1 MVGRHVHRPGYGLR
15 LDQGDRSSHVI
26 PIDIQSLNY
35 SRRYILW
42 RREYFFKHTCHYY
55 KEEKD
60 DTHQEEDLIAN
71 IEGYGID
78 TIAVEPGDT
87 LCSARVD
94 DVLRHYP
101 EFYHAAKKAKKA
113 YDEWQ
118 EMEAR
123 ARVGTKTQV
132 MSVDAILNDALYGPD
147 NIAEIGQWPDMTPID
162 SAYFKLIDQSVPKR
176 KSAVGHARRAWLSY
190 QERLQKMAQT
200 VPEQCRARYIASIT
214 ARVQTLCTTLQGKDN
229 EKKSSR

>member
-1 MVGRHVHRPGYGLR
+1 MKPQFNFRRVL
-15 LDQGDRSSHVI
+15 
-26 PIDIQSLNY
+26 SL
-35 SRRYILW
+35 SVVVSLALML
-42 RREYFFKHTCHYY
+42 TSCHYY

-60 DTHQEEDLIAN
+60 GANQEEDLIAN

-94 DVLRHYP
+94 EVLRHYP

-113 YDEWQ
+113 FDEWQ
-118 EMEAR
+118 TLEAE

-132 MSVDAILNDALYGPD
+132 MSVDAILNDALFGPD
-147 NIAEIGQWPDMTPID
+147 NVAEIGQWPDMAPID
-162 SAYFKLIDQSVPKR
+162 SAYFKLIGQSPLKR
-176 KSAVGHARRAWLSY
+176 KSAIGHARRAWLSY

-214 ARVQTLCTTLQGKDN
+214 ARVEQLCSTLQGKDN
-229 EKKSSR
+229 EKKPFR

>member
-1 MVGRHVHRPGYGLR
+1 MLT
-15 LDQGDRSSHVI
+15 S
-26 PIDIQSLNY
+26 
-35 SRRYILW
+35 
-42 RREYFFKHTCHYY
+42 CHFY

-60 DTHQEEDLIAN
+60 GTNQEEDLIAN

-113 YDEWQ
+113 YDEWR
-118 EMEAR
+118 EMEAE

-132 MSVDAILNDALYGPD
+132 MSVDAILNDALYGSD
-147 NIAEIGQWPDMTPID
+147 DIAEIGEWPDMAPID
-162 SAYFKLIDQSVPKR
+162 SAYFKLIGQSAPKR
-176 KSAVGHARRAWLSY
+176 KSAIGHARRAWISY
-190 QERLQKMAQT
+190 QERLRRMAQT

-214 ARVQTLCTTLQGKDN
+214 ARVKQFCTTLQGKDN

>member
-1 MVGRHVHRPGYGLR
+1 MMK
-15 LDQGDRSSHVI
+15 
-26 PIDIQSLNY
+26 SLYNC
-35 SRRYILW
+35 RRVVSLSAVVSLALML
-42 RREYFFKHTCHYY
+42 TSCHYY

-60 DTHQEEDLIAN
+60 ASHQDEDLIAN

-118 EMEAR
+118 HMEAE

-147 NIAEIGQWPDMTPID
+147 NVAEVGEWPDMTPID
-162 SAYFKLIDQSVPKR
+162 SAYFKLIDQSSPKR
-176 KSAVGHARRAWLSY
+176 KSAVGHARRAWISY
-190 QERLQKMAQT
+190 QDRLLKMAQT
-200 VPEQCRARYIASIT
+200 VPEQCRARYIASISS
-214 ARVQTLCTTLQGKDN
+214 RVQQLMHKPKAD
-229 EKKSSR
+229 EK

>member
-1 MVGRHVHRPGYGLR
+1 MIKNQFNCRRVL
-15 LDQGDRSSHVI
+15 
-26 PIDIQSLNY
+26 SL
-35 SRRYILW
+35 SVVVSLALML
-42 RREYFFKHTCHYY
+42 TSCHYY

-60 DTHQEEDLIAN
+60 GTHQEEDLIAN

-94 DVLRHYP
+94 DVLRYYP

-118 EMEAR
+118 ELEAE

-147 NIAEIGQWPDMTPID
+147 DVAEIGEWPDMAPID
-162 SAYFKLIDQSVPKR
+162 TAYFKLIGQSGLKR
-176 KSAVGHARRAWLSY
+176 KSAIGHARRAWISY
-190 QERLQKMAQT
+190 QERLRQMAQT

-214 ARVQTLCTTLQGKDN
+214 ARVQQLMGEPSAK
-229 EKKSSR
+229 

>member
-1 MVGRHVHRPGYGLR
+1 MKPQFNFRRVL
-15 LDQGDRSSHVI
+15 
-26 PIDIQSLNY
+26 SL
-35 SRRYILW
+35 SAVVSLALML
-42 RREYFFKHTCHYY
+42 TSCHYY

-60 DTHQEEDLIAN
+60 DTHQDEDLIAN

-87 LCSARVD
+87 LCSSRVD
-94 DVLRHYP
+94 EVLRHYP
-101 EFYHAAKKAKKA
+101 EFYHAAKKATKA

-118 EMEAR
+118 KMEAE

-132 MSVDAILNDALYGPD
+132 MSVDAILNDALFGDDY
-147 NIAEIGQWPDMTPID
+147 IVEIGEWPDMAPID
-162 SAYFKLIDQSVPKR
+162 SAYFKLIGQSVPKR
-176 KSAVGHARRAWLSY
+176 KSAIGHARRAWLTY
-190 QERLQKMAQT
+190 QDRLHQMAHV

-214 ARVQTLCTTLQGKDN
+214 SRVEQLCTTLQGKDN

>member
-1 MVGRHVHRPGYGLR
+1 MAAGIFLNT
-15 LDQGDRSSHVI
+15 LMMK
-26 PIDIQSLNY
+26 SLYNC
-35 SRRYILW
+35 RRVLSW
-42 RREYFFKHTCHYY
+42 SAVVSLALMLTSCHYY

-60 DTHQEEDLIAN
+60 GTHQEEDLIAN
-71 IEGYGID
+71 VEGYGID

-113 YDEWQ
+113 YEEWQ
-118 EMEAR
+118 QMEAE

-132 MSVDAILNDALYGPD
+132 MNVNDILNDALYGPD
-147 NIAEIGQWPDMTPID
+147 NIAEIGEWPDMAPID
-162 SAYFKLIDQSVPKR
+162 SAYFKLIGQSGLKR
-176 KSAVGHARRAWLSY
+176 KSRAWISY
-190 QERLQKMAQT
+190 QERLRQMAQT

-214 ARVQTLCTTLQGKDN
+214 ARVQQLMGEPGADKN
-229 EKKSSR
+229 

>member
-1 MVGRHVHRPGYGLR
+1 MISIFNCRRIL
-15 LDQGDRSSHVI
+15 
-26 PIDIQSLNY
+26 SL
-35 SRRYILW
+35 SAVVLLALML
-42 RREYFFKHTCHYY
+42 TSCHYY

-60 DTHQEEDLIAN
+60 NTHQDEDLIAN

-113 YDEWQ
+113 YEEWQ
-118 EMEAR
+118 ALEAE

-132 MSVDAILNDALYGPD
+132 MSVNDILNDALYGPD
-147 NIAEIGQWPDMTPID
+147 NIAEIGEWPDMAPID
-162 SAYFKLIDQSVPKR
+162 SAYFKLIGQSQPKR
-176 KSAVGHARRAWLSY
+176 KSAIGHARRAWISY
-190 QERLQKMAQT
+190 QERLRQMAQT

-214 ARVQTLCTTLQGKDN
+214 ARVQQLMCGPRADEN
-229 EKKSSR
+229 

>member
-1 MVGRHVHRPGYGLR
+1 MK
-15 LDQGDRSSHVI
+15 
-26 PIDIQSLNY
+26 SLYNF
-35 SRRYILW
+35 RRVLSLSAVVSLALML
-42 RREYFFKHTCHYY
+42 TSCHYY

-94 DVLRHYP
+94 EVLRHYP
-101 EFYHAAKKAKKA
+101 EFYHAAQKAKKA
-113 YDEWQ
+113 YDEWRQ
-118 EMEAR
+118 LEAEAR
-123 ARVGTKTQV
+123 LGTKTQV

-147 NIAEIGQWPDMTPID
+147 NVAEVGEWPDMAPID
-162 SAYFKLIDQSVPKR
+162 SAYFKLIGQSGLKR
-176 KSAVGHARRAWLSY
+176 KSAIGHARRAWLSY
-190 QERLQKMAQT
+190 QDRLQKMAQT

-214 ARVQTLCTTLQGKDN
+214 TRVQQLMCEPGADEN
-229 EKKSSR
+229 

>member
-1 MVGRHVHRPGYGLR
+1 MMKRQFNFRRVL
-15 LDQGDRSSHVI
+15 
-26 PIDIQSLNY
+26 SLTVVV
-35 SRRYILW
+35 SLALML
-42 RREYFFKHTCHYY
+42 TSCHYY

-60 DTHQEEDLIAN
+60 GANQEEDLIAN

-94 DVLRHYP
+94 EVLRHYP

-113 YDEWQ
+113 FDEWQ
-118 EMEAR
+118 SLEAE

-132 MSVDAILNDALYGPD
+132 MSVDAILNDALFGPD
-147 NIAEIGQWPDMTPID
+147 NVAEIGEWPDMAPID
-162 SAYFKLIDQSVPKR
+162 SAYFKLIGQSGLKR
-176 KSAVGHARRAWLSY
+176 KSAIGHARRAWLSY

-200 VPEQCRARYIASIT
+200 VPEQCRARYIATIT
-214 ARVQTLCTTLQGKDN
+214 ARVEQLCTTLQGKDN
-229 EKKSSR
+229 EKKPSR

>member
-1 MVGRHVHRPGYGLR
+1 MMK
-15 LDQGDRSSHVI
+15 
-26 PIDIQSLNY
+26 SLYN
-35 SRRYILW
+35 SRRVLSLSAVVSLALML
-42 RREYFFKHTCHYY
+42 TSCHYY

-60 DTHQEEDLIAN
+60 GTNQEEDLIAN

-113 YDEWQ
+113 YEEWQ
-118 EMEAR
+118 EMEAE

-132 MSVDAILNDALYGPD
+132 MSVNDILNDALYGAD
-147 NIAEIGQWPDMTPID
+147 DID
-162 SAYFKLIDQSVPKR
+162 SAYFKLIGQSGLKR
-176 KSAVGHARRAWLSY
+176 KSAIGHARRAWISY
-190 QERLQKMAQT
+190 QERLRQMAQT

-214 ARVQTLCTTLQGKDN
+214 DRVQQLMSEPRADKN
-229 EKKSSR
+229 

>member
-1 MVGRHVHRPGYGLR
+1 MAAG
-15 LDQGDRSSHVI
+15 I
-26 PIDIQSLNY
+26 SLKNTLMNKFQFNC
-35 SRRYILW
+35 RRVLSLSAVVSLALML
-42 RREYFFKHTCHYY
+42 TSCHYY

-60 DTHQEEDLIAN
+60 DAHQEEDLIAN

-113 YDEWQ
+113 YGEWQ
-118 EMEAR
+118 ALEAE

-147 NIAEIGQWPDMTPID
+147 NVAEIGEWPDMAPID
-162 SAYFKLIDQSVPKR
+162 SAYFKLIGQSGLKR
-176 KSAVGHARRAWLSY
+176 KSAIGHARRAWISY
-190 QERLQKMAQT
+190 QERLRQMAQT

-214 ARVQTLCTTLQGKDN
+214 ARVQQLMCEPKTDKN
-229 EKKSSR
+229 